1 MENQSDTGVES
12 GAGSIP
18 EQVNS
23 MRYWDDRFRNDW
35 EKKGGPAQTTF
46 FCKVALNNSPS
57 WLFDDIRERKLSIC
71 DWGCA
76 LGDGV
81 EVLSQYFAESDVC
94 GYDFSSIAIEHAAKR
109 YPNRRFF
116 STERKESSNIIFS
129 SNVLE
134 HFVSPQLILNKI
146 SRTSSDYIWL
156 LLPFQDYTALSE
168 HFFIFDYNTIPPI
181 VGRDFYLAY
190 MKIVDTSAIPNTW
203 WSGQQ
208 VLLVY
213 AKDRVLE
220 RVSALVAESGQK
232 DECTLVGRTLAANV
246 GRLAALTLEHLAVQH
261 EMQDLGKR
269 LVDAKHKVAADFTT
283 IPQPQ
288 EIALEDVDI
297 PPPCHDDDPASPG
310 DHPAS
315 ELDEAF
321 AVTDSPEPTGS
332 LAQPSIAADTQS
344 LELAAIPVAMENV
357 EDPTRK
363 RQALLHRSELFRLQ
377 GELDATRSA
386 LSRTRDMER
395 NLAETQQKFYDFY
408 RSNQRGQTQSPSWV
422 PEEPL
427 ANSFFVLGENGTEG
441 VGEAIGTDNRLLDR
455 LKAMCALVNSGMRRG
470 LFVITSAFEF
480 SPEYNQRPIAL
491 AKEAAAAGYFVVFV
505 AWQWERNE
513 DLAKRGM
520 LIGATLLQIGR
531 FDLEDLLDTVRS
543 TGGVGEG
550 EFMLTIPSDDFVE
563 RIADFRSLGFRVT
576 YDILDDWEEFK
587 SVGQAVW
594 WSEELERQALA
605 GADRVTVVSPRLKD
619 KFDAI
624 RPDIRWVAN
633 GLRRV
638 ELRDR
643 FVSKRSLNTDKRAV
657 VGYFGH
663 LTDSWFD
670 WRGLM
675 ALAKVSP
682 ALEFRLIGYGE
693 PDWVRKEA
701 AKLDNVTLVGFVPAD
716 RLAEHVADWHVAII
730 PFVPSKLSEAV
741 DPIKIYEYLFF
752 GLPVLASGMP
762 HLADYPETTVVTDW
776 AAARPAIEAAIERLV
791 AGNLNYDVMAE
802 FASMSTW
809 RRRFSDLVA

>member
-1 MENQSDTGVES
+1 MENQSGTGVES
-12 GAGSIP
+12 GEGSVA

-23 MRYWDDRFRNDW
+23 KQYWDGRFRGDW
-35 EKKGGPAQTTF
+35 EKKGGPAQTIF

-76 LGDGV
+76 LGDAV
-81 EVLSQYFAESDVC
+81 EVLSEYFVESDVS
-94 GYDFSSIAIEHAAKR
+94 GYDFSGIAIEQAAKQ
-109 YPNRRFF
+109 YPNRRFS
-116 STERKESSNIIFS
+116 STPFEKSSSIIFS

-134 HFVSPQLILNKI
+134 HFVSPQIILDRISKI
-146 SRTSSDYIWL
+146 SSDYIWL
-156 LLPFQDYTALSE
+156 LLPFQDYTDLSE
-168 HFFIFDYNTIPPI
+168 HFFVFDYNTIPPI
-181 VGRDFYLAY
+181 VGRDFYLSY
-190 MKIVDTSAIPNTW
+190 IKIVDTSSIPNTW

-232 DECTLVGRTLAANV
+232 DEFTLVGHTLAANV
-246 GRLAALTLEHLAVQH
+246 GRLATLTLEHLAVQR

-269 LVDAKHKVAADFTT
+269 LADAKPKVAADFATV
-283 IPQPQ
+283 PQPQ

-297 PPPCHDDDPASPG
+297 HPTSHDEDPASPG
-310 DHPAS
+310 EDPDS
-315 ELDEAF
+315 ELDEAL
-321 AVTDSPEPTGS
+321 AVADLPDPAGS
-332 LAQPSIAADTQS
+332 LAQPSIAADTQPP
-344 LELAAIPVAMENV
+344 EPAAIPVAMENV

-363 RQALLHRSELFRLQ
+363 RHTLLHKSELFRLQ

-408 RSNQRGQTQSPSWV
+408 RSSQRGQTQSPSWT

-427 ANSFFVLGENGTEG
+427 RNSFSVLGENDTKG
-441 VGEAIGTDNRLLDR
+441 VGEDLGTDNRLLNR

-505 AWQWERNE
+505 AWQWGRNE

-633 GLRRV
+633 GLRGV
-638 ELRDR
+638 EPRDR
-643 FVSKRSLNTDKRAV
+643 FVSKRSLNADKRAI

-670 WRGLM
+670 WRGII
-675 ALAKVSP
+675 ALAKVSS

-693 PDWVRKEA
+693 PDWVRTEA

-741 DPIKIYEYLFF
+741 DPIKIYEYLYF
-752 GLPVLASGMP
+752 GLPVIASGMP
-762 HLADYPETTVVTDW
+762 HLADYPETTVVADW

-791 AGNLNYDVMAE
+791 AGDLNYDVMAE

-809 RRRFSDLVA
+809 RRRFLDWVA